1 MHCALPE
8 AWRSK
13 SPASARQAEVRAY
26 IAIGSNI
33 DPAENV
39 RLAVQRLAKQARL
52 TGISMVYRTAAL
64 GRPGL
69 TQENQPP
76 YYNCVAEIETETSPL
91 ELKRGLLRSIE
102 NSLGRIRSADKFAAR
117 TIDLDLIV
125 YGDRVMDEAGLKLPD
140 PEIME
145 RPFLAIPLYELA
157 PDMVLAGSKR
167 RIAEIAAGMAL
178 DGMQP
183 LKDYVR
189 QLRKAIE
196 EEGAAEFRP

>member
-1 MHCALPE
+1 MRCALPG
-8 AWRSK
+8 ASRSK
-13 SPASARQAEVRAY
+13 LPASARQVEVRAY

-39 RLAVQRLAKQARL
+39 RLALQRLAKQACL

-64 GRPGL
+64 GLPGL
-69 TQENQPP
+69 PQENQPP
-76 YYNCVAEIETETSPL
+76 YYNCVAEIETGIPPL
-91 ELKRGLLRSIE
+91 ELKRGLLCSIE

-140 PEIME
+140 PEILE
-145 RPFLAIPLYELA
+145 RPFLAIPLYELV
-157 PDMVLAGSKR
+157 PDMVLAGSNR
-167 RIAEIAAGMAL
+167 RIAEIAAGMSP

-183 LKDYVR
+183 LRDYAR
-189 QLRKAIE
+189 QLRKVME
-196 EEGAAEFRP
+196 ERAAELRP